1 MKGLSSTNY
10 SNLDL
15 YYKNYYRRNFCSSTD
30 LVFCVDKKKVAEQ
43 SFKKTLY
50 KLIDGPSSIGVN

>member
-1 MKGLSSTNY
+1 MKGLSLTNY

-15 YYKNYYRRNFCSSTD
+15 YHKHYYREGICSSTD
-30 LVFCVDKKKVAEQ
+30 LVFNVVLKKVAEQ
-43 SFKKTLY
+43 FFFKTLY